1 MDTSITTGTAH
12 QRRAIRMRRSA
23 LVDQHFADVDQ
34 AIVKRAETRDELE
47 QALSLVYREYLRQ
60 GYIAETNASK
70 IYSSI
75 YHILPETAV
84 HIWKSQLTV
93 SGTVTQIFD
102 SRLFGLPMDG
112 LYHDELNALRDA
124 NRKLSEISA
133 LAISGQVRWCNLF
146 MYLFRAVYR
155 YARVKKVTDFCI
167 MVNPKHVDFYKA
179 ILLFEDLGPERYYP
193 RVSAPAVALRL
204 NLEDIEDKFREAY
217 SAFHFD
223 RDLHSFFFGESDSPM
238 IKRNRKYRLET
249 GTVLDADM
257 VRYFFAEKTKVL
269 ENIPPKQ
276 MNYIQSVYPGL

>member
-1 MDTSITTGTAH
+1 MNTSITTGTAC

-23 LVDQHFADVDQ
+23 LVDQDLGHMDQ
-34 AIVKRAETRDELE
+34 AIVKRVETRDELE

-84 HIWKSQLTV
+84 HICKSQLAV

-124 NRKLSEISA
+124 KRKVSEISA
-133 LAISGQVRWCNLF
+133 LAISRKVRWRNLF

-155 YARVKKVTDFCI
+155 YARFNNVTDFCI

-217 SAFHFD
+217 RAFHFD
-223 RDLHSFFFGESDSPM
+223 WDLHSFFFSESDTPTT
-238 IKRNRKYRLET
+238 KRNRKYPLET
-249 GTVLDADM
+249 GTVLDAEM
-257 VRYFFAEKTKVL
+257 VRYFFIEKTRAL
-269 ENIPPKQ
+269 EKIPPKQ
-276 MNYIQSVYPGL
+276 MNYIQSIYPGL